1 MRAGVIGLGIMGGA
15 IAERLLAT
23 GYEVVVYNRTRE
35 KAEPLIA
42 QGARW
47 ADSPAEVARQCE
59 VVISIVTDPAAVEQV
74 SFGDRGIL
82 SALSAESVH
91 CDMST
96 VSPAWSRYMAQ
107 TYRQAGK
114 RFVQAPVL
122 GGRKQILEGT
132 LLVFG
137 GGEED
142 DLNRCEP
149 VWRAFSD
156 KVWRFPTAD
165 RATTTKLAC
174 NMMIAHMMVGLGQ
187 SMLFAAKG
195 GVSPAT
201 LLDILSKSNL
211 GAPMYTTKGN
221 AVLERNFQANF
232 FVRHLLKDL
241 SLAEDAARETSTML
255 PLNALT
261 RELFVAAMQ
270 QGFADEDYSAV
281 VKVMERLA
289 GIELRKDLYGG
300 QRDGRPY
307 RTHL

>member
-1 MRAGVIGLGIMGGA
+1 MRVGVIGLGIMGGA
-15 IAERLLAT
+15 IAERLLT
-23 GYEVVVYNRTRE
+23 VGHTVFVYNRTRQ
-35 KAEPLIA
+35 KAEPLLA
-42 QGARW
+42 QGAYW
-47 ADSPAEVARQCE
+47 ADSPAEVTRQCE

-74 SFGDRGIL
+74 SLGEQGIL
-82 SALSAESVH
+82 PALGAESVH

-96 VSPAWSRYMAQ
+96 VSPAWSRHMAE
-107 TYRQAGK
+107 TYRRAGK

-137 GGEED
+137 GGSEED
-142 DLNRCEP
+142 VDRCEP
-149 VWRAFSD
+149 AWRAFSD
-156 KVWRFPTAD
+156 KIWRFPTAD
-165 RATTTKLAC
+165 QATTTKLAC

-187 SMLFAAKG
+187 SLLFAAKG
-195 GVSPAT
+195 GVSPSV

-211 GAPMYTTKGN
+211 GAPMYSTKGK

-241 SLAEDAARETSTML
+241 SLAEEAARETNTIL

-270 QGFADEDYSAV
+270 HGFSDEDYSAV

-289 GIELRKDLYGG
+289 GVELHKDL
-300 QRDGRPY
+300 
-307 RTHL
+307 

>member
-1 MRAGVIGLGIMGGA
+1 MRVGVIGLGIMGGA
-15 IAERLLAT
+15 MAERLLAVGHT
-23 GYEVVVYNRTRE
+23 VFVYNRTRQ
-35 KAEPLIA
+35 KAEPLLA
-42 QGARW
+42 QGAHW

-74 SFGDRGIL
+74 SFEEQGIMP
-82 SALSAESVH
+82 ALGAENVH

-96 VSPAWSRYMAQ
+96 VSPAWSRHMAE
-107 TYRQAGK
+107 TYRRTGK

-137 GGEED
+137 GGAEE

-149 VWRAFSD
+149 AWRAFSD
-156 KVWRFPTAD
+156 KIWRFPTAD
-165 RATTTKLAC
+165 QAATTKLAC

-187 SMLFAAKG
+187 SLLFAAKG
-195 GVSPAT
+195 GVSPSV

-211 GAPMYTTKGN
+211 GAPMYSTKGK

-241 SLAEDAARETSTML
+241 SLAEDAARETNTIL

-270 QGFADEDYSAV
+270 HGFADEDYSAV
-281 VKVMERLA
+281 VKVLERLA
-289 GIELRKDLYGG
+289 GLELHKDL
-300 QRDGRPY
+300 
-307 RTHL
+307 

>member
-1 MRAGVIGLGIMGGA
+1 MRVGVIGLGIMGGA

-23 GYEVVVYNRTRE
+23 GHEVFVYNRTRE
-35 KAEPLIA
+35 KAEPLLA
-42 QGARW
+42 HGAKW
-47 ADSPAEVARQCE
+47 ADAPAAVAAHSE
-59 VVISIVTDPAAVEQV
+59 VVISIVTDPAAVEQIT
-74 SFGDRGIL
+74 FGERGVL
-82 SALSAESVH
+82 GALPSHSVH

-96 VSPAWSRYMAQ
+96 VSVAWTRHMAQ

-137 GGEED
+137 GGAEE
-142 DLNRCEP
+142 NVARCEP
-149 VWRAFSD
+149 AWRAFSD
-156 KVWRFPTAD
+156 KIWHFPTAEQ
-165 RATTTKLAC
+165 ATTTKLAC
-174 NMMIAHMMVGLGQ
+174 NMLIAHMMVGLGQ
-187 SMLFAAKG
+187 SLLFAAKG

-211 GAPMYTTKGN
+211 GAPMYSTKGK
-221 AVLERNFQANF
+221 ALLERNFRANF

-241 SLAEDAARETSTML
+241 TLAEEAARETTTLL

-270 QGFADEDYSAV
+270 QGYADEDYSAV
-281 VKVMERLA
+281 VKVLENLA
-289 GIELRKDLYGG
+289 GVEIKEET
-300 QRDGRPY
+300 P
-307 RTHL
+307 

>member
-1 MRAGVIGLGIMGGA
+1 MRVGVVGLGIMGGA
-15 IAERLLAT
+15 MAERLLAMGHT
-23 GYEVVVYNRTRE
+23 VFVYNRTRQ
-35 KAEPLIA
+35 KAESLLA
-42 QGARW
+42 QGAHW
-47 ADSPAEVARQCE
+47 ADPPAEVAQQCE

-74 SFGDRGIL
+74 SFGEQGIMP
-82 SALSAESVH
+82 ALGAESVH

-96 VSPAWSRYMAQ
+96 VSPAWSRQMAE
-107 TYRQAGK
+107 TYRQTGK

-137 GGEED
+137 GGAEE

-149 VWRAFSD
+149 AWRAFSD
-156 KVWRFPTAD
+156 RIWRFPTAD
-165 RATTTKLAC
+165 QASTTKLAC

-187 SMLFAAKG
+187 SLLFAAKG
-195 GVSPAT
+195 GVSPSV

-211 GAPMYTTKGN
+211 GAPMYSTKGK

-241 SLAEDAARETSTML
+241 SLAEDAARETNTIL

-261 RELFVAAMQ
+261 RELFVAAIQ
-270 QGFADEDYSAV
+270 HGFADEDYSAV

-289 GIELRKDLYGG
+289 GLELHKDL
-300 QRDGRPY
+300 
-307 RTHL
+307 